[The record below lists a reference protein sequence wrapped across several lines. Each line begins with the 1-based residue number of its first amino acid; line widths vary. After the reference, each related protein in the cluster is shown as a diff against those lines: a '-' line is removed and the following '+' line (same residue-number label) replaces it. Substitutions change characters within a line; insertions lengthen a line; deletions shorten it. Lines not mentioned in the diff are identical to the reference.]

1 MKKFSPVEAI
11 KFGWDMTIKHF
22 SVWLP
27 FAVVQFAAIN
37 LSRSSHAGTLG
48 PVLAILALLL
58 GLSHFVLVP
67 ASMKLALKSAAG
79 EAPVLSSDL
88 LPSAWLV
95 VRLVGLMIILGILI
109 VAGFI
114 FLIVPGIIFILQYGF
129 ASWALIDRD
138 LGPIEALSESKRL
151 AKGSWW
157 QIAGLIALLIL
168 INIVSSPGILWGI
181 AVFVTMPLSV
191 MATAY
196 AYKKLRDAA
205 PADMMPSGTPAGA
218 APKDH
223 SFLASQEQS
232 G

>member
-37 LSRSSHAGTLG
+37 ISRSSHGGSLG
-48 PVLAILALLL
+48 PVLAIIALLL

-67 ASMKLALKSAAG
+67 ASMRLALKFAG
-79 EAPVLSSDL
+79 GEEPVLSRDL
-88 LPSAWLV
+88 LPSFWLV
-95 VRLVGLMIILGILI
+95 VRLVGLMIILGII
-109 VAGFI
+109 TVAGFI
-114 FLIVPGIIFILQYGF
+114 FLIVPGIIFILQYCF
-129 ASWALIDRD
+129 ASWVLIDRD
-138 LGPIEALSESKRL
+138 LGPIEALSEGKRL

-168 INIVSSPGILWGI
+168 INIISSPGLLWGI
-181 AVFVTMPLSV
+181 AVFVTMPVSV

-205 PADMMPSGTPAGA
+205 PAEMAPAGMGSSA